1 MHGYFTKVHLLFLI
15 KRILPVLKVNYPLMY
30 KENVIWGAIMPIQ
43 GISMNGKNPELIPN
57 ETF

>member
-1 MHGYFTKVHLLFLI
+1 
-15 KRILPVLKVNYPLMY
+15 MY